1 MRGARGTRL
10 LLVLLVLTAFTLT
23 TLDYRAGEGSPL
35 SGVRRATSTVLSPAE
50 EALGSAARAVGG
62 VFDGL
67 PGERG
72 SSDEQRRLEEENARL
87 RAQLQAGEG
96 LQRRVDELNA
106 LLQLKDFGTYTIV
119 PARVTAVGSVLGF
132 ARTVTVDVGSDDGV
146 TSGQTV
152 VSGAGLVGRTTQ
164 VSRWS
169 SIVLLLVDPGFS
181 VGSRLTREGTIGIAR
196 GAGTG
201 LLSYQQVEGG
211 RVQID
216 DALVT
221 SGSSTFVPGVPVGRV
236 VSVESGRGASVPTA
250 EVDPFVDVSAL
261 DLVGVVVEPPRS
273 TPRVPIPPIPP
284 VEPPPAPA
292 PS

>member
-35 SGVRRATSTVLSPAE
+35 DGVRRAASTVLGPAE
-50 EALGSAARAVGG
+50 RALGSAARGVG
-62 VFDGL
+62 DAA
-67 PGERG
+67 ERVTGGG
-72 SSDEQRRLEEENARL
+72 STDEQRRLEEENARL
-87 RAQLQAGEG
+87 RAQLLTSDG
-96 LQRRVDELNA
+96 LQRQVDELNA
-106 LLQLKDFGTYTIV
+106 LLQLKDLGTYTVV
-119 PARVTAVGSVLGF
+119 PAKVTSVGSALGF
-132 ARTVTVDVGSDDGV
+132 ARTVTIDAGSEDGV
-146 TSGQTV
+146 RSGQTV

-164 VSRWS
+164 VSRWTS
-169 SIVLLLVDPGFS
+169 VVLLLVDAGFS
-181 VGSRLTREGTIGIAR
+181 VGARLTREGTIGIAR

-211 RVQID
+211 RVQVD

-236 VSVESGRGASVPTA
+236 VRVAPSRGSAVPTA
-250 EVDPFVDVSAL
+250 EVEPFVDVEAL

-273 TPRVPIPPIPP
+273 TPRVPIPP
-284 VEPPPAPA
+284 VEPPA

>member
-1 MRGARGTRL
+1 MRGARGTRM

-35 SGVRRATSTVLSPAE
+35 SGVRRATATVLGPAE
-50 EALGSAARAVGG
+50 RALGSAARGVGDLLG
-62 VFDGL
+62 RLSSG
-67 PGERG
+67 GG
-72 SSDEQRRLEEENARL
+72 SQEEVRRLEEENARL
-87 RAQLQAGEG
+87 RSRLEVDEG
-96 LQRRVDELNA
+96 LQRRVDELDA
-106 LLQLKDFGTYTIV
+106 LLQLKDFGTYTLV
-119 PARVTAVGSVLGF
+119 PARVTAVGSALGF
-132 ARTVTVDVGSDDGV
+132 ARTVTIDVGSEDGI

-164 VSRWS
+164 VSRWTS
-169 SIVLLLVDPGFS
+169 VVLLLVDPGFS

-201 LLSYQQVEGG
+201 LLSYSQVEGG
-211 RVQID
+211 RVQVG

-236 VSVESGRGASVPTA
+236 VSVEPGRGASVPTA
-250 EVDPFVDVSAL
+250 EVEPFVDVTSL
-261 DLVGVVVEPPRS
+261 DLVGVVVEPPRG
-273 TPRVPIPPIPP
+273 TPRVPIPPAD
-284 VEPPPAPA
+284 PPPAPS